1 MMPSSSTTSTTTESD
16 LADRLRLAVTRLARR
31 LRQQS
36 GTDASPTQLSALAT
50 VERRGPVTLGSL
62 AEAERVK
69 PPTMTAAATR
79 LVADGLLAR
88 HVDESDR
95 RIVRVT
101 ITPAGRQLLARNRSR
116 KTAELERRLRR
127 LSPEDRRTLDRA
139 VVVLDRLLEQEPG
152 T

>member
-1 MMPSSSTTSTTTESD
+1 MIASATTTESD

-36 GTDASPTQLSALAT
+36 GVGASPTQLSALAT
-50 VERRGPVTLGSL
+50 VERRGPIALGSL

-69 PPTMTAAATR
+69 PPTMTAAVTR

-101 ITPAGRQLLARNRSR
+101 ITSTGRRLLARNRSR
-116 KTAELERRLRR
+116 KTAELDRRLRR
-127 LSPEDRRTLDRA
+127 LSAEDRRTLDRA

-152 T
+152 Q

>member
-1 MMPSSSTTSTTTESD
+1 MLASSTTTESD
-16 LADRLRLAVTRLARR
+16 LADRLRLVVTRLARR

-36 GTDASPTQLSALAT
+36 GVGASPTQLSALAT
-50 VERRGPVTLGSL
+50 VERRGSITLGAL

-69 PPTMTAAATR
+69 PPTLTAAVTR
-79 LVADGLLAR
+79 LEADGLLAR
-88 HVDESDR
+88 QIDESDR

-101 ITPAGRQLLARNRSR
+101 ITAAGRKLLARNRSR
-116 KTAELERRLRR
+116 KTAELERRLLR

-139 VVVLDRLLEQEPG
+139 VAVLDRLLEQEPG

>member
-1 MMPSSSTTSTTTESD
+1 MTATSTVTESD

-36 GTDASPTQLSALAT
+36 GVGASPTQLSALAT
-50 VERRGPVTLGSL
+50 VERRGPIALGSL

-69 PPTMTAAATR
+69 PPTMTAAVNR

-95 RIVRVT
+95 RIVRVA
-101 ITPAGRQLLARNRSR
+101 ITPTGRRLLARNRSR

-127 LSPEDRRTLDRA
+127 LSAEDRRTLDRA

-152 T
+152 Q

>member
-1 MMPSSSTTSTTTESD
+1 MIASSTATESD
-16 LADRLRLAVTRLARR
+16 LADRLRLAITRLARR

-36 GTDASPTQLSALAT
+36 GVGASPTQLSALAT
-50 VERRGPVTLGSL
+50 VERRGPIALGSL

-69 PPTMTAAATR
+69 PPTMTAAVTR

-101 ITPAGRQLLARNRSR
+101 ITSTGRRLLARNRSR

-127 LSPEDRRTLDRA
+127 LSAEDRRTLERA

-152 T
+152 Q